1 MNDLEIQRKVWRF
14 AIVFKSTLVGLW
26 RWTFFFSGS
35 PPFPFPYNYFLL
47 ICVLFCNAYLQQV
60 SLGEYD
66 YMQVGF
72 SAFFMVCILGL
83 NLPADF
89 VWSAWLRPWILVS
102 YIVRDGKEFKDD
114 LVLPL
119 YFINSGPKWNDLLK
133 NTLSEWGGHG
143 ELALLMLSSD
153 LIPGRWLHLASAPKH
168 PGKKW
173 YPAERMRAGWRCP
186 A

>member
-1 MNDLEIQRKVWRF
+1 MTWRSKGRFGDLPSYSSLPWWDLEGEH
-14 AIVFKSTLVGLW
+14 SSSLGLHLFPSHI
-26 RWTFFFSGS
+26 TIFSLS
-35 PPFPFPYNYFLL
+35 ACFS
-47 ICVLFCNAYLQQV
+47 AMHYLPQV
-60 SLGEYD
+60 SLGDYD
-66 YMQVGF
+66 YTQVGF

-83 NLPADF
+83 NLPANF
-89 VWSAWLRPWILVS
+89 VWSAWLWLWILVS

-119 YFINSGPKWNDLLK
+119 YFINSGPKWNDLPK
-133 NTLSEWGGHG
+133 NTLSEWGGHR

-153 LIPGRWLHLASAPKH
+153 LIPRRWLHLASAPKH